1 MVTEYNVFLSF
12 GSSQL
17 QQLLRSMSTL
27 DTVVGGS
34 FPVEARLLETDRFAV
49 GSCDVV
55 VVLVI
60 LTTFTVIA
68 AV

>member
-1 MVTEYNVFLSF
+1 MVTEYNVFLSC

-34 FPVEARLLETDRFAV
+34 FPVEARLLET
-49 GSCDVV
+49 GLQLVV
-55 VVLVI
+55 VMW
-60 LTTFTVIA
+60 
-68 AV
+68 